1 MGKHSSVFPRRAG
14 IVEGLF
20 HGPSRPDARIPPG
33 RSVAS
38 LDPEALVEVRPQVLA
53 VVRSTGHIARVAGRE
68 LGLQVPVVHD
78 LDLFGLVV
86 DLGWMGYVGLDGS
99 REGERAPPHT
109 KNPIQCRSTK
119 PRHPSLSNPNPI
131 PRRLPH
137 PTTYVRHLPRRV
149 LVRAQV
155 VLGPHGQQEDLLEL
169 VAGEGPV
176 PLRLPAIRAR
186 EREEVLELGDE
197 RPRQAQ
203 LLLQLADR
211 RRVDLLAVC
220 FCLCG

>member
-1 MGKHSSVFPRRAG
+1 M
-14 IVEGLF
+14 
-20 HGPSRPDARIPPG
+20 
-33 RSVAS
+33 
-38 LDPEALVEVRPQVLA
+38 
-53 VVRSTGHIARVAGRE
+53 
-68 LGLQVPVVHD
+68 
-78 LDLFGLVV
+78 
-86 DLGWMGYVGLDGS
+86 
-99 REGERAPPHT
+99 
-109 KNPIQCRSTK
+109 
-119 PRHPSLSNPNPI
+119 
-131 PRRLPH
+131 
-137 PTTYVRHLPRRV
+137 
-149 LVRAQV
+149 
-155 VLGPHGQQEDLLEL
+155 LGPHGQQEDLLEL